1 MLYIFSL
8 SSHINKIHIRLAIG
22 KSANLAKTSY
32 KLTKLA

>member
-8 SSHINKIHIRLAIG
+8 SSHINKIHIRLID
-22 KSANLAKTSY
+22 KSANPAKTSY